1 MKPLLKTHSIVF
13 ALATCLACTAAAM
26 ALRNACVSKS
36 PSQLRANEA
45 TDALAE
51 MPRVFLWAWE
61 RPEDL
66 RFLKAQDIG
75 VAFLAGTIEIAWQP
89 PGSEKSGVKLRP
101 RRQPLHVLDTTP
113 LMAVVRIETS
123 RDSWHQRGN
132 YGANV
137 SATNSTERLYTD
149 EQRDE
154 VLQMILALARLG
166 TSRVQALQI
175 DFDASESEQPFYADL
190 LAEVRERMPGTTP
203 LSITALASWCIGDP
217 WLDRLAPGTIDE
229 AVPMLFRM
237 GHGSG
242 DVISYVESGRE
253 FKSSPCYESVGLSTD
268 ENFSE
273 AAQKSRI
280 RARFLELDRKR
291 VYVFSPQ
298 PWTEDE
304 MKAIT
309 RRLKR

>member
-1 MKPLLKTHSIVF
+1 MKPLFRNHSIVF
-13 ALATCLACTAAAM
+13 ALAACMGCTAGAM
-26 ALRNACVSKS
+26 ALRNVYANRNS
-36 PSQLRANEA
+36 SQSSVNEA
-45 TDALAE
+45 TDALAH

-66 RFLKAQDIG
+66 RFLRTRDIG

-101 RRQPLHVLDTTP
+101 RRQPLHVLSTTP

-132 YGANV
+132 HRENV

-149 EQRDE
+149 EQREE
-154 VLQMILALARLG
+154 VLQMILALARLR
-166 TSRVQALQI
+166 TSQVQALQI

-190 LAEVRERMPGTTP
+190 LAEVRKRMPATTP

-217 WLDRLAPGTIDE
+217 WLNQLAPGTINE

-253 FKSSPCYESVGLSTD
+253 FKSNLCRESEGLSTD

-273 AAQKSRI
+273 AMQKNGI
-280 RARFLELDRKR
+280 RASFMELARKR

-304 MKAIT
+304 VKGIT
-309 RRLKR
+309 RELEQ